1 LNTEVM
7 ATDKGRLT
15 TYVPTEIKKYIEDMA
30 TSQRRTLSNMLEII
44 IIEYVES
51 HQQKT
56 KQKGDD
62 RNG

>member
-1 LNTEVM
+1 MTSVM

-15 TYVPTEIKKYIEDMA
+15 TYVPNEVKEYIEKLANAD
-30 TSQRRTLSNMLEII
+30 RRTLSNMVEII
-44 IIEYVES
+44 LIDFVES